1 MTTYCWGITARK
13 FCRMCLWSPA
23 LHCRHICSSRYDC
36 RSSLLIPRRIFCP
49 SFRLFQQDSISW
61 VWNPVNGSTKLR
73 AWTTIRWSATLLI
86 RAAIPLYD
94 CMRPSCVYPVLEAEM
109 HMNTY
114 QWNPSTWLFL
124 FFISMWILHCAHLRG
139 FASRDLFWSH
149 TIKFNFEPRSKAT
162 SSENSIVV
170 RKRVLSMCR

>member
-61 VWNPVNGSTKLR
+61 VWNPVNASTKLR
-73 AWTTIRWSATLLI
+73 AWTTIRWLATLLI
-86 RAAIPLYD
+86 RAAIPLYAAQ
-94 CMRPSCVYPVLEAEM
+94 SSVYNTVPGRM
-109 HMNTY
+109 HLVMMGSRVAILRL
-114 QWNPSTWLFL
+114 STTWKWPL
-124 FFISMWILHCAHLRG
+124 AG
-139 FASRDLFWSH
+139 V
-149 TIKFNFEPRSKAT
+149 
-162 SSENSIVV
+162 NSVV
-170 RKRVLSMCR
+170 IIPKTHVSLAALLPLLY